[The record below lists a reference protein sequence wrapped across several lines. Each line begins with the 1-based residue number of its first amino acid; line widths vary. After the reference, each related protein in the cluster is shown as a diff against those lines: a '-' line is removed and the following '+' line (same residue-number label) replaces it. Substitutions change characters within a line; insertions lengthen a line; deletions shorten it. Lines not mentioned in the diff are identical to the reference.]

1 MGMDIKKEI
10 RENLVTLI
18 VLSKEQY
25 IGRMSEVARLMNESF
40 SKTLF
45 ISLTQPYSSA
55 LETLRKNNVPV
66 EKFTFIDVLTSTVR
80 DPDPDP
86 NCSFVSS
93 PSALTEI
100 SVAFSKAINDKKC
113 DSAFFDSISVLTI
126 YEDQNAVIKFVHNI
140 LTKSRVIGTKTVFV
154 CLKEDKDI
162 PLIKDLYMF
171 VDKVIDLTSPE
182 ERIADLLKR

>member
-1 MGMDIKKEI
+1 MDIKKEMS
-10 RENLVTLI
+10 ENLVTLI

-25 IGRMSEVARLMNESF
+25 IGRMTDVAKAMNESF

-45 ISLTQPYSSA
+45 ISLTQPYKSA
-55 LETLRKNNVPV
+55 IETLNKNNVSLD
-66 EKFTFIDVLTSTVR
+66 KFTFIDVLTSTVR
-80 DPDPDP
+80 DPEPDP
-86 NCSFVSS
+86 NCTFVSS

-100 SVAFSKAINDKKC
+100 SVAFSKAVNDKKC
-113 DSAFFDSISVLTI
+113 DAAFFDSISVLTI

-140 LTKSRVIGTKTVFV
+140 LTKSRVLGTKTVFV

-171 VDKVIDLTSPE
+171 VDKVVDLTSPE
-182 ERIADLLKR
+182 ERIADLLKK